1 MSENQHVGMD
11 KSNKRSCCFC
21 EKRFR
26 VKERIRSLES
36 YQSLCDFLTTNKLV
50 HLHLHNS
57 CYMTLYNKKRNAEG
71 LITQS
76 INQQMKIDV
85 ETQTDGV
92 AEEQMKIDIGTQ
104 TKVITE
110 KQMNQYEN
118 QSTSSNGIQLPFYRL
133 PKSNKICSI
142 CGKSFSSKSISCQE
156 INQSTRVQCLLDHN
170 IYIPIGNRCCLNHHS
185 ENGLSIQSIEKLKTN
200 KENHCTIKRDDLI
213 IILNDMKEELQT
225 KDSKIDELKQNPPLN
240 FDDNGIKMSDTSFKA
255 LTGLNQDQLND
266 LCSHISASALRHTD
280 IRSPRTTITCL
291 LIKLRLGVSHQTL
304 CTLFSIEDVRKMSRI
319 LDSASSALIK
329 YFVPKHLGFDHIN
342 RSEVINHHTRPHA
355 KILLGDDDPN
365 KAILILDGTYCYIQ
379 KSGNNLL
386 QRRTYSLHKGKPLVK
401 PMMIVA
407 SDGYIISA
415 IGPFLADRTHND
427 AEITKNIIYNNKEGI
442 TDWLRSEDHIIVDRG
457 FRDCVKDLENFGYK
471 VKMPCFLKKGQ
482 SRFTTNEAH
491 QTRFITKIRW
501 VVESA
506 NGGVKQW
513 QFFNKTIPNSMI
525 EKIGD
530 YFRMKKYNKVSW
542 TAKEANDAALDFP
555 KMDFNE
561 LQELTLGIYQ
571 PKQARS
577 YTTEHLNLNGSCTF
591 EVAKESPDL
600 IRSRIQSRLKASTKY
615 DVYVPYNKKSISGWY
630 CTCPN
635 GARVVGCCA
644 HVASIIYY
652 LSYARYNQQVLTQRT
667 YSYYDS
673 ITDALDYSEPS
684 DTDSIDSDDENSNI
698 LYTLV

>member
-1 MSENQHVGMD
+1 
-11 KSNKRSCCFC
+11 
-21 EKRFR
+21 
-26 VKERIRSLES
+26 
-36 YQSLCDFLTTNKLV
+36 
-50 HLHLHNS
+50 
-57 CYMTLYNKKRNAEG
+57 
-71 LITQS
+71 
-76 INQQMKIDV
+76 MKIDV

-319 LDSASSALIK
+319 FDSASSALIK

-571 PKQARS
+571 LKQARS

>member
-1 MSENQHVGMD
+1 
-11 KSNKRSCCFC
+11 
-21 EKRFR
+21 
-26 VKERIRSLES
+26 
-36 YQSLCDFLTTNKLV
+36 
-50 HLHLHNS
+50 
-57 CYMTLYNKKRNAEG
+57 
-71 LITQS
+71 
-76 INQQMKIDV
+76 
-85 ETQTDGV
+85 
-92 AEEQMKIDIGTQ
+92 
-104 TKVITE
+104 
-110 KQMNQYEN
+110 
-118 QSTSSNGIQLPFYRL
+118 
-133 PKSNKICSI
+133 
-142 CGKSFSSKSISCQE
+142 
-156 INQSTRVQCLLDHN
+156 
-170 IYIPIGNRCCLNHHS
+170 
-185 ENGLSIQSIEKLKTN
+185 
-200 KENHCTIKRDDLI
+200 
-213 IILNDMKEELQT
+213 
-225 KDSKIDELKQNPPLN
+225 
-240 FDDNGIKMSDTSFKA
+240 
-255 LTGLNQDQLND
+255 
-266 LCSHISASALRHTD
+266 
-280 IRSPRTTITCL
+280 
-291 LIKLRLGVSHQTL
+291 
-304 CTLFSIEDVRKMSRI
+304 
-319 LDSASSALIK
+319 
-329 YFVPKHLGFDHIN
+329 
-342 RSEVINHHTRPHA
+342 
-355 KILLGDDDPN
+355 
-365 KAILILDGTYCYIQ
+365 
-379 KSGNNLL
+379 
-386 QRRTYSLHKGKPLVK
+386 
-401 PMMIVA
+401 MMIVA

-684 DTDSIDSDDENSNI
+684 DTDSIDS
-698 LYTLV
+698 